1 MIPIEQEDE
10 EMFNNTL
17 CYEKCYFCKE
27 ETDMWHTPTNTPVCE
42 KCAAIKDRKDIKKP
56 QIVITIQ

>member
-1 MIPIEQEDE
+1 
-10 EMFNNTL
+10 MFNNTL

-56 QIVITIQ
+56 QVVITIQ